1 MLQAKI
7 DSVVKC
13 MTSNNDMSNIQ
24 SIQTEHRFKLV
35 EFWGI
40 KEGSKVLE
48 IGCGQGDTT
57 AVLAYTV
64 GEKGFVYGI
73 DNGSRDYG
81 SPSTLG
87 EAADHLLNSLLGK
100 QIKMDFEIDLLS
112 PKFDFPSKAFD
123 YIVLSHC
130 SWYLSSTE
138 ELNEILKKIKKWGKK
153 LCFAEWDTRISEIE
167 QYPHLLS
174 ILIQAQYESFKLH
187 SDSNIRTLFTPN
199 DMKAIT
205 EVAGWTIIDE
215 KTIISPELQDGK
227 WEVYKTI
234 EDIDLEL
241 SKINDMPAKF
251 KGLIQSEMK
260 MLEESIKMNRIKPLS
275 IFAFV
280 AE

>member
-1 MLQAKI
+1 MQAKI

-13 MTSNNDMSNIQ
+13 MTSNNDMSYIQ

-35 EFWGI
+35 EFWNI

-64 GEKGFVYGI
+64 GENGIVHGI
-73 DNGSRDYG
+73 DSGSRDYG

-87 EAADHLLNSLLGK
+87 EAADHLLNSSIGK
-100 QIKMDFEIDLLS
+100 QIKMDFEVDLLS
-112 PKFDFPSKAFD
+112 PQFDLPTKAFD

-130 SWYLSSTE
+130 SWYLSSTD
-138 ELNEILKKIKKWGKK
+138 ELNEILIKIKKWGKI

-174 ILIQAQYESFKLH
+174 ILIQAQYESFKQN
-187 SDSNIRTLFTPN
+187 SESNIRTLFTPN
-199 DMKAIT
+199 DLKAIT
-205 EVAGWTIIDE
+205 ESAGWSVIDE
-215 KTIISPELQDGK
+215 ITINSPDLQDGK

-234 EDIDLEL
+234 EDIDVEL
-241 SKINDMPAKF
+241 SKINDMPTKF

-260 MLEESIKMNRIKPLS
+260 MLEESIKTNGIKPLS

>member
-7 DSVVKC
+7 NSVVKC

-215 KTIISPELQDGK
+215 KTISSPELQDGK

-234 EDIDLEL
+234 EDIDIEL

>member
-7 DSVVKC
+7 NSVVKC

-24 SIQTEHRFKLV
+24 SIQTKHRFKLV

-64 GEKGFVYGI
+64 GENGFVYGI

-87 EAADHLLNSLLGK
+87 EAADHLLNSFLGK

>member
-35 EFWGI
+35 EFWNI

-64 GEKGFVYGI
+64 GENGFVHGI

-87 EAADHLLNSLLGK
+87 EAADHLQNSSLGK
-100 QIKMDFEIDLLS
+100 QIKMDFEVDVLS
-112 PKFDFPSKAFD
+112 PQFNFPTKAFD

-130 SWYLSSTE
+130 SWYLSSTD
-138 ELNEILKKIKKWGKK
+138 ELNDILKKIKKWGKK

-174 ILIQAQYESFKLH
+174 ILIQAQYESFKQN
-187 SDSNIRTLFTPN
+187 SESNIRTLFTPN
-199 DMKAIT
+199 DLKAIT
-205 EVAGWTIIDE
+205 GSAGWSVIDE
-215 KTIISPELQDGK
+215 ITISSPDLQDGK
-227 WEVYKTI
+227 WEVNKTI
-234 EDIDLEL
+234 EDIDIEL

-260 MLEESIKMNRIKPLS
+260 MLEESIKTNGIKPLS

>member
-64 GEKGFVYGI
+64 GENGFVYGI

-87 EAADHLLNSLLGK
+87 EAADHLLNSFLGK

>member
-1 MLQAKI
+1 
-7 DSVVKC
+7 

-24 SIQTEHRFKLV
+24 RIQTEHRFKLV
-35 EFWGI
+35 EFWNI
-40 KEGSKVLE
+40 KVGSKVLE

-64 GEKGFVYGI
+64 GKNGFVHGI
-73 DNGSRDYG
+73 DKGSRDYG
-81 SPSTLG
+81 SPTTLG
-87 EAADHLLNSLLGK
+87 EAADHLLNSPIGN
-100 QIKMDFEIDLLS
+100 QIKMDFEVDLLS
-112 PKFDFPSKAFD
+112 PYFDFPPNTFD

-130 SWYLSSTE
+130 SWYLSSSN

-174 ILIQAQYESFKLH
+174 ILIQAQYESFKQN

-199 DMKAIT
+199 DLKANT
-205 EVAGWTIIDE
+205 GAAGWTIIDE
-215 KTIISPELQDGK
+215 KTITSPDLQDGK

-234 EDIDLEL
+234 EDIDIEL
-241 SKINDMPAKF
+241 SKINDMPAK
-251 KGLIQSEMK
+251 LIELILSEMK
-260 MLEESIKMNRIKPLS
+260 MLNDSIKSNGIKPLS

>member
-1 MLQAKI
+1 MSQAKI

-24 SIQTEHRFKLV
+24 SIQTKHRFKLV
-35 EFWGI
+35 EFWKI

-64 GEKGFVYGI
+64 GENGYVHGI

-81 SPSTLG
+81 SPLTLG
-87 EAADHLLNSLLGK
+87 QAADHLLNSPLGN
-100 QIKMDFEIDLLS
+100 QIKMDFEIDILS
-112 PKFDFPSKAFD
+112 SHFEFPSNTFD

-130 SWYLSSTE
+130 SWYLSSTN
-138 ELNEILKKIKKWGKK
+138 ELNDILKKIKKWGKT

-174 ILIQAQYESFKLH
+174 ILIQAQYESFKQN
-187 SDSNIRTLFTPN
+187 SDSNIRTLFNPN
-199 DMKAIT
+199 DIKAIT
-205 EVAGWTIIDE
+205 GAAGWTIIDE
-215 KTIISPELQDGK
+215 TTITSPDLQDGK

-234 EDIDLEL
+234 EDIDEEL
-241 SKINDMPAKF
+241 SKIQDMPAKL
-251 KGLIQSEMK
+251 KNLIQSEMK
-260 MLEESIKMNRIKPLS
+260 MLEDSVNSNEIKPLS

>member
-35 EFWGI
+35 EFWNI

-64 GEKGFVYGI
+64 GENGFVHGI

-87 EAADHLLNSLLGK
+87 EAADHLQNSSLGR
-100 QIKMDFEIDLLS
+100 QIKMDFEVDVLS
-112 PKFDFPSKAFD
+112 PQFNFPTKAFD

-130 SWYLSSTE
+130 SWYLSSTD
-138 ELNEILKKIKKWGKK
+138 ELNDILKKIKKWGKK

-174 ILIQAQYESFKLH
+174 ILIQAQYESFKQN
-187 SDSNIRTLFTPN
+187 SESNIRTLFTPN
-199 DMKAIT
+199 DLKAIT
-205 EVAGWTIIDE
+205 GSAGWSVIDE
-215 KTIISPELQDGK
+215 ITISSPDLQDGK

-234 EDIDLEL
+234 EDIDIEL

-260 MLEESIKMNRIKPLS
+260 MLEESIKTNGIKPLS